1 MSQRAAILATIWLVL
16 LTGLLSAQE
25 QPASER
31 EAELRPQV
39 LNPAEQDF
47 IPLPEYAESPE
58 SVFLTPPLRQP
69 GFTGR
74 SGIRLSEESAFDW
87 DEWGNDFLPR
97 TDRWRL
103 GMPAWDRYG
112 KGHPFLEE
120 SPYVDGNWWDPYHQ
134 NVLKGDFPIIG
145 QHTFLNLTISDQQI
159 FEGRQVPTPTT
170 PFEST
175 AHPDEQPFFGDPDQ
189 YFYNH
194 NLFFSVELNHGDGA
208 FKPADWRLK
217 LTQAFNMNHLV
228 VDELAVVNHDVRKGT
243 SRFRTDYALEEWFL
257 ETKLADLGPE
267 YDFMS
272 VRAGSQF
279 FSSDFR
285 GLLFSDTN
293 RAVRLFGTRSGN
305 RDQFNLVF
313 VDQTEKETNSGLNTF
328 ADRQQNT
335 VIANYYRQDFL
346 FPGLTVEAS
355 YHFNRD
361 QATFLFDKNDFLA
374 RPDPVGIYAPH
385 EVKAHYLGVAMD
397 GHIERYN
404 VSGAF
409 YCVLGKD
416 ELNPLAGQPV
426 TVNAQM
432 AALELSYDRDWMR
445 FRTSYFYASG
455 DGDISDNE
463 ATGFDTIFDN
473 PSFAGGQFSYWQRQQ
488 LRLFGVNLVNRMSLV
503 PDLRSSKL
511 QGQTNFVNPGLQ
523 LLNFGADGDL
533 TPKTKL
539 ITNVNFLWFNQTEVL
554 EQYVFQESIASFIGT
569 DLSAGIEHRPFLTN
583 NVIAVGGISALVPG
597 AGFRDLYDPLVGAS
611 RTLVGA
617 FVELVLTY

>member
-25 QPASER
+25 PPASER

-120 SPYVDGNWWDPYHQ
+120 SPYVEGNWWDPYHQ

-385 EVKAHYLGVAMD
+385 EVKAHYLGVA
-397 GHIERYN
+397 
-404 VSGAF
+404 
-409 YCVLGKD
+409 K
-416 ELNPLAGQPV
+416 
-426 TVNAQM
+426 
-432 AALELSYDRDWMR
+432 
-445 FRTSYFYASG
+445 
-455 DGDISDNE
+455 
-463 ATGFDTIFDN
+463 
-473 PSFAGGQFSYWQRQQ
+473 
-488 LRLFGVNLVNRMSLV
+488 
-503 PDLRSSKL
+503 
-511 QGQTNFVNPGLQ
+511 
-523 LLNFGADGDL
+523 
-533 TPKTKL
+533 
-539 ITNVNFLWFNQTEVL
+539 
-554 EQYVFQESIASFIGT
+554 IGR
-569 DLSAGIEHRPFLTN
+569 AH
-583 NVIAVGGISALVPG
+583 V
-597 AGFRDLYDPLVGAS
+597 
-611 RTLVGA
+611 
-617 FVELVLTY
+617 